1 MWRTW
6 RERPL
11 RRSFRSLVS
20 GRWFFAQG
28 RGKQDQPTLGRTPRS
43 SSRSRTASHSS
54 PSPRSRPS
62 SRPARERDSR
72 GTLSSERT
80 SQPANSM
87 RAPALRL
94 RAGLRRAW
102 GPRARRPTFARRG
115 PARNPGLWG
124 RHRTVGREVPHYG
137 VRTLGQVN
145 MRQFCRKRSALFLR
159 PVPSC
164 AIMAV
169 HFNRKDPNED
179 H

>member
-102 GPRARRPTFARRG
+102 GTRAGRPSFARRG
-115 PARNPGLWG
+115 PARKLVGPPQDRGTRSSPLWREDAWPSQYETILSQTVRVVLAARSFLCDNG
-124 RHRTVGREVPHYG
+124 RAFQPKGS
-137 VRTLGQVN
+137 
-145 MRQFCRKRSALFLR
+145 K
-159 PVPSC
+159 
-164 AIMAV
+164 
-169 HFNRKDPNED
+169 
-179 H
+179 

>member
-80 SQPANSM
+80 IQPANSM
-87 RAPALRL
+87 RAPAQPKLVGPPQDRGTRSSPL
-94 RAGLRRAW
+94 WREDAWPSQYETILSQTVRVVLAARSFLCDNGRAFQPKGS
-102 GPRARRPTFARRG
+102 
-115 PARNPGLWG
+115 
-124 RHRTVGREVPHYG
+124 
-137 VRTLGQVN
+137 
-145 MRQFCRKRSALFLR
+145 K
-159 PVPSC
+159 
-164 AIMAV
+164 
-169 HFNRKDPNED
+169 
-179 H
+179 

>member
-80 SQPANSM
+80 IQPANSM
-87 RAPALRL
+87 RAPAQV
-94 RAGLRRAW
+94 
-102 GPRARRPTFARRG
+102 
-115 PARNPGLWG
+115 NPGLWG
-124 RHRTVGREVPHYG
+124 HHRTVGREVPHYG